1 MKIDG
6 FVINNNPF
14 IKVGSQVYP
23 CCHSTREKFDSL
35 RNVTRQQLPDN
46 GGSSTIGLF
55 GYEELGS
62 NSKGFVCLRYSDTH
76 LEYFLDGPWKAARAF
91 GIIANLCSGVTLLC
105 FIGAS
110 CFALSAIVV
119 KVLAGGLV
127 FGSFSI
133 LMTFLMFASDVSNAP
148 FNGSFYFGGGMALIA
163 SILCF
168 VAALLTLQIGPIS
181 SREPH
186 IVAPPVPRK
195 PATRVTS
202 NNDGTDTIQP
212 RRNFPAPKRSSD
224 TPPEESAPT
233 SDDIEAFQP
242 GTETVTET
250 LLPDGTRK
258 TVTTKIGIDGS
269 RTVKEVITR
278 VK

>member
-1 MKIDG
+1 VHVLLI
-6 FVINNNPF
+6 FNSF
-14 IKVGSQVYP
+14 
-23 CCHSTREKFDSL
+23 TRENIDSL
-35 RNVTRQQLPDN
+35 CPVSRQQLSDV

-62 NSKGFVCLRYSDTH
+62 NSKGFVCLRYSETH
-76 LEYFLDGPWKAARAF
+76 LEFFLDSPWKAARAF
-91 GIIANLCSGVTLLC
+91 GIIANLCSGLTLLC
-105 FIGAS
+105 LIGAS
-110 CFALSAIVV
+110 CFTLNAIFV
-119 KVLAGGLV
+119 KLLAGGLV

-133 LMTFLMFASDVSNAP
+133 LMTFLMFASDVSEAP
-148 FNGSFYFGGGMALIA
+148 FNGSFYFGGGVALVA

-181 SREPH
+181 SREPY
-186 IVAPPVPRK
+186 IVAPPASRK

-202 NNDGTDTIQP
+202 GNNDGTNTMQP
-212 RRNFPAPKRSSD
+212 RRNFPAPKRSGVA
-224 TPPEESAPT
+224 PPQESAPAT
-233 SDDIEAFQP
+233 DDIEAFQP

-258 TVTTKIGIDGS
+258 TVTTTIGTDGS
-269 RTVKEVITR
+269 RTVTEVITI